1 MLSETTAHRIGRVRR
16 VEAGHIYVLVW
27 APKDGYICGLVNV
40 AATRSPES
48 HAARLEVIFEV
59 LDVFAHDLSNP
70 LQSLIVLT
78 ELALEDALRG
88 SEDELRCN
96 QTLEAAER
104 MRTLVTGLAG
114 LTRGTEGP
122 RQLRT
127 AVDRFAEILSRRWE
141 RHRIELEIDLGAAEH
156 MASPPELDTAL
167 LSLGLGAVAAAGE
180 IGGPAFRLSVRARE
194 AKPDGSADCVLR
206 VVLVH
211 RDPKAGDREIPLD
224 EKYLRRSADV
234 LNGSGVR
241 LETSGAEVSLEFS
254 LEAVR

>member
-1 MLSETTAHRIGRVRR
+1 MNST
-16 VEAGHIYVLVW
+16 
-27 APKDGYICGLVNV
+27 
-40 AATRSPES
+40 ATRSPES

-78 ELALEDALRG
+78 ELALEDAQPG

-141 RHRIELEIDLGAAEH
+141 RHRIELQIDLGAAEH

-180 IGGPAFRLSVRARE
+180 LGGPAFRLSVRVQE
-194 AKPDGSADCVLR
+194 AKPGDGADCVLQI
-206 VVLVH
+206 VLVH
-211 RDPKAGDREIPLD
+211 RDPQSGDKEVPLD
-224 EKYLRRSADV
+224 EKYLRRSAD
-234 LNGSGVR
+234 LLQGSGVR
-241 LETSGAEVSLEFS
+241 LETNGAKVSLEFS
-254 LEAVR
+254 YEAVR